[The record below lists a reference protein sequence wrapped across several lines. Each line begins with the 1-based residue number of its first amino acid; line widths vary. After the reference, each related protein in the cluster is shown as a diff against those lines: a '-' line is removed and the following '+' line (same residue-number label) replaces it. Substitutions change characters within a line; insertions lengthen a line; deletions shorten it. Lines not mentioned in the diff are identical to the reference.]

1 MHILEERKGLHI
13 SSRLASLLWMNLRE
27 ENQTYKDGMLQYN
40 VTSDILKNFF
50 NDLSLRCL
58 VHLLLLHNTSCP
70 CSQLLLGNSHSY
82 SHSSCV
88 LYDRTGCNNL
98 SLEHEE
104 NICVTA
110 DIKPKVF
117 YFLLEVIV

>member
-1 MHILEERKGLHI
+1 MHILEER
-13 SSRLASLLWMNLRE
+13 ASYILMLSVTIMMNFRE
-27 ENQTYKDGMLQYN
+27 ENKTHKDGILQYN
-40 VTSDILKNFF
+40 VNSDILKIIFF

-70 CSQLLLGNSHSY
+70 CSQLLLGNSHIDSY
-82 SHSSCV
+82 SSFALS
-88 LYDRTGCNNL
+88 DGTRCNNL

-110 DIKPKVF
+110 DIKPNVF